1 MSLRNNSQLLLQN
14 ITVDQLVEK
23 DHVYR
28 TVIDFFDF
36 KKICKKFN
44 ELYSDR
50 GAPGFEVEKGVKAL
64 ILQFMEDYS
73 DRQMARAL
81 KENNAVKWFCGF
93 ELLEETPHYCY
104 FSRLRERLG
113 TKNISILFNFI
124 KQELE
129 KRNLVGECFT
139 FVDSSAII
147 TKTQLWAERD
157 KAIEAGEKKI
167 NNATIKEYAADPNA
181 RFGCKGKDKY
191 WFGYKR
197 HVSVDTKA
205 GVVTKVAVTPANVS
219 DAQGL
224 KYVCPKSGM
233 ALADKAY
240 SGNQAQQTMK
250 TNGCHSGAILKNNMK
265 QKNFDRDRWI
275 SQLRMPFEGVF
286 SFFKKRARYRRQA
299 KVQYQAFME
308 AIAWNIK
315 VGIKYSK
322 V

>member
-1 MSLRNNSQLLLQN
+1 MSLQKNQQLLLQ
-14 ITVDQLVEK
+14 TVTIDQLLEK
-23 DHVYR
+23 NHTYR
-28 TVIDFFDF
+28 TVIHFFNF
-36 KKICKKFN
+36 KKICKKFE
-44 ELYSDR
+44 ELYSDN
-50 GAPGFEVEKGVKAL
+50 GAPGFDVEKGVKAL

-81 KENNAVKWFCGF
+81 KENIAVRWFCGF
-93 ELLEETPHYCY
+93 ELLEETPHYSY

-113 TKNISILFNFI
+113 THNISILFNFI
-124 KQELE
+124 KIELE

-147 TKTQLWAERD
+147 TKAQLWKERD

-167 NNATIKEYAADPNA
+167 NNATVKEYAADPNA

-224 KYVCPKSGM
+224 SHVCPKSGM
-233 ALADKAY
+233 VLADKAY
-240 SGNQAQQTMK
+240 SGEKAQQVIK
-250 TNGCHSGAILKNNMK
+250 ANNCHSGVILKNNMK
-265 QKNFDRDRWI
+265 RKNFDRDRWI
-275 SQLRMPFEGVF
+275 SKLRMPFEGVF
-286 SFFKKRARYRRQA
+286 SYFKKRARYRRLR
-299 KVQYQAFME
+299 KIQYQAFME
-308 AIAWNIK
+308 AIVWNIK
-315 VGIKYSK
+315 IGVKYA
-322 V
+322 